1 MHNISLISRY
11 LASTFLPLGC
21 KARSMLS
28 GRGGGA
34 TRPPATLSCKA
45 NPGDYPAGLALSYC
59 WQRTKFRTNQKCI
72 YGWQVRPYKSIVGLF
87 FFTGQNPDF
96 WSKIGAHA

>member
-1 MHNISLISRY
+1 MSLRR
-11 LASTFLPLGC
+11 

-45 NPGDYPAGLALSYC
+45 DPQRLSRRIVPTLQLATDEASDEPKAYLWMAGRALQYYSRYL
-59 WQRTKFRTNQKCI
+59 RA
-72 YGWQVRPYKSIVGLF
+72 F
-87 FFTGQNPDF
+87 FFTGQNPSL